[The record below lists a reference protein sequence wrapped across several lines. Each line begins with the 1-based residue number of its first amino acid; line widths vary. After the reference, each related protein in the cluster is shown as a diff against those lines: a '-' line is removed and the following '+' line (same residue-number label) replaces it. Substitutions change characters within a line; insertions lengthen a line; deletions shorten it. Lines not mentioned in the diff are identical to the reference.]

1 MKENN
6 THRLVRAIDRDIEVF
21 GLGLGE
27 SGQLD
32 VELGEMGTG
41 DLLVELLGEDVHAK
55 RELLRGCPE
64 RNLGQDLVGE
74 GAGHDEGG
82 VASGA
87 SEVDKTTLS
96 KEDDVAAVGHGEAI
110 DLGLNVG
117 DRLGVG
123 LQPGDVDFNVKVTNA
138 RLIC

>member
-6 THRLVRAIDRDIEVF
+6 THRLVRAIDRDIEVL

-27 SGQLD
+27 SGQLH
-32 VELGEMGTG
+32 VELGKMGTG
-41 DLLVELLGEDVHAK
+41 NFLVELLGEDVHAK
-55 RELLRGCPE
+55 RELLRGGPE
-64 RNLGQDLVGE
+64 RNLSQDLVGE

-96 KEDDVAAVGHGEAI
+96 KEDDVTAVGHGKAV
-110 DLGLNVG
+110 DLGLNVR

-123 LQPGDVDFNVKVTNA
+123 LQPGDVNFNIKVTNA
-138 RLIC
+138 RVIG